1 MPRSGAWGLAVNVAA
16 PEELFADTFAKWA
29 LSGAMSVGSGY
40 GVPMPASIEG
50 WGQPLGALAIS
61 LPK

>member
-1 MPRSGAWGLAVNVAA
+1 
-16 PEELFADTFAKWA
+16 
-29 LSGAMSVGSGY
+29 MSAGSGY